1 MIWYDQN
8 GYSFLAKGSFMQLT
22 PQTLSGHGLRLE
34 PLSEPLLAEVTRL
47 ALSAPQIWT
56 YIPYPMRDSSDVA
69 RTLALALALQ
79 ERGEALPLVTRLEHT
94 GEIVGGTSLRLVD
107 RGLPSLEIGGTWI
120 VPAWQRTRVNTAAKL
135 LQLGHC
141 FEQLGCARVEL
152 KTDIDNTRSRAAIL
166 RLGASQEGILRQ
178 HRRRADGSLSDSV
191 LFSIL
196 PREWPALR
204 ERLSARLARG

>member
-1 MIWYDQN
+1 
-8 GYSFLAKGSFMQLT
+8 MQLT
-22 PQTLSGHGLRLE
+22 PQILSGHGIRLE
-34 PLSEPLLAEVTRL
+34 PLSESLLQEVTRV

-56 YIPYPMRDSSDVA
+56 YIPYPMRDANDVA
-69 RTLALALALQ
+69 RTLAMALALQ
-79 ERGEALPLVTRLEHT
+79 GHGEALPLVTRLEHT
-94 GEIVGGTSLRLVD
+94 GQIVGGTSLRLVD
-107 RGLPSLEIGGTWI
+107 RGLPSVEIGGTWL
-120 VPAWQRTRVNTAAKL
+120 VPDWQRSHVNTAAKL
-135 LQLGHC
+135 LQLAHC

-152 KTDIDNTRSRAAIL
+152 KTDIDNARSRAAIL

-204 ERLSARLARG
+204 ERLAARLARG